1 MNVVALE
8 MPIGDRAK
16 YIGIIMGIGAP
27 RSCARSLAD
36 IAILTELKPW

>member
-1 MNVVALE
+1 MNFVALE

-16 YIGIIMGIGAP
+16 YI
-27 RSCARSLAD
+27 AD